1 MPPRTGRP
9 IGKKPSI
16 KSRLE
21 LPLISKLFALA
32 IGLLKSTHPIPSFA
46 VTSFTVLLAIGYGI
60 PIEKLFLVGLG
71 MLFQQFSV
79 GLSND
84 WLDYERDK
92 IVGRND
98 KPTVRFEVSAK
109 LVRNASLVSAVIAL
123 VFAMSLGWEVLLTM
137 VAMLVVGWSY
147 NLGLKSNAL
156 SALPYAVG
164 FGIVPVFVTL
174 SLSIPQLPL
183 WWVMLA
189 AGLLGV
195 AAHFANALPDLMDD
209 RETGVRALPHM
220 LGQRISAL
228 AISGAAAL
236 ASLLVV
242 TQSASLNPTLA
253 WLGFCLTMSLVV
265 AASVLALRPKP
276 PRVIFHL
283 LIAAAFVNVALLVL
297 G

>member
-1 MPPRTGRP
+1 M
-9 IGKKPSI
+9 
-16 KSRLE
+16 
-21 LPLISKLFALA
+21 ISVLFARA
-32 IGLLKSTHPIPSFA
+32 IALLKSTHPIPSFA
-46 VTSFTVLLAIGYGI
+46 VTSFTVLLAIGYGM
-60 PIEKLFLVGLG
+60 PIEKLVLVGLG
-71 MLFQQFSV
+71 ILFQQFSV

-84 WLDYERDK
+84 WLDYDRDK
-92 IVGRND
+92 IVGRKD

-123 VFAMSLGWEVLLTM
+123 VVATSLGWQVLLTM
-137 VAMLVVGWSY
+137 VAMLLVGWSY

-164 FGIVPVFVTL
+164 FGLVPIYVTL
-174 SLSIPQLPL
+174 SLSTPQLPL

-189 AGLLGV
+189 AALLGV
-195 AAHFANALPDLMDD
+195 AGHFANALPDLIDD
-209 RETGVRALPHM
+209 RVTGVRALPHI
-220 LGQRISAL
+220 LGQRVSAL
-228 AISGAAAL
+228 AISAAAAL

-242 TQSASLNPTLA
+242 TESTSLTPVLA
-253 WLGFCLTMSLVV
+253 WLGVGMTMALVIT
-265 AASVLALRPKP
+265 ASVLALRPKP

>member
-1 MPPRTGRP
+1 M
-9 IGKKPSI
+9 
-16 KSRLE
+16 
-21 LPLISKLFALA
+21 ISKLFARA

-46 VTSFTVLLAIGYGI
+46 VTSFTVLLAIGYGM
-60 PIEKLFLVGLG
+60 PFEKLVLVGLG
-71 MLFQQFSV
+71 ILFQQFSV

-92 IVGRND
+92 IVVRDD
-98 KPTVRFEVSAK
+98 KPTVRFEVSAS

-123 VFAMSLGWEVLLTM
+123 VFAMSLGWEVLLIM

-174 SLSIPQLPL
+174 SLSTPQLPL

-189 AGLLGV
+189 SGLLGV
-195 AAHFANALPDLMDD
+195 AAHFANALPDLIDD

-220 LGQRISAL
+220 LGQRVSAL

-253 WLGFCLTMSLVV
+253 WWSFGLTMGLVIT
-265 AASVLALRPKP
+265 ASGLALRPKP

>member
-1 MPPRTGRP
+1 M
-9 IGKKPSI
+9 
-16 KSRLE
+16 
-21 LPLISKLFALA
+21 ISVVFARA

-60 PIEKLFLVGLG
+60 PLEKLVLVGLG
-71 MLFQQFSV
+71 ILFQQFSV

-98 KPTVRFEVSAK
+98 KPTVRFEVSAQ
-109 LVRNASLVSAVIAL
+109 LVRNASLVSALIAL
-123 VFAMSLGWEVLLTM
+123 AVATSLGWEVLLTM

-183 WWVMLA
+183 WWVMVA

-220 LGQRISAL
+220 LGQRVSAL

-253 WLGFCLTMSLVV
+253 WLGFGLTMGLVI
-265 AASVLALRPKP
+265 AASGLALRPKP

>member
-1 MPPRTGRP
+1 M
-9 IGKKPSI
+9 
-16 KSRLE
+16 
-21 LPLISKLFALA
+21 ISKLFARA
-32 IGLLKSTHPIPSFA
+32 VGLLKSTHPIPSFA
-46 VTSFTVLLAIGYGI
+46 VTTFTVLLAIGYGI
-60 PIEKLFLVGLG
+60 PIEKLIPVGLG
-71 MLFQQFSV
+71 ILFQQFSV

-123 VFAMSLGWEVLLTM
+123 IFAMSLGWEVLLTM

-174 SLSIPQLPL
+174 SLSTPQLPL

-220 LGQRISAL
+220 LGQRVSAL

-253 WLGFCLTMSLVV
+253 WLGFGLTMSLVV

>member
-1 MPPRTGRP
+1 MISQVFARALG
-9 IGKKPSI
+9 
-16 KSRLE
+16 
-21 LPLISKLFALA
+21 LI
-32 IGLLKSTHPIPSFA
+32 KSTHPIPSFA
-46 VTSFTVLLAIGYGI
+46 VTLFTVLLAVGYGMTFERLV
-60 PIEKLFLVGLG
+60 PVGLG
-71 MLFQQFSV
+71 ILFQQFSV

-84 WLDYERDK
+84 WLDYDRDK
-92 IVGRND
+92 TVGRKD

-109 LVRNASLVSAVIAL
+109 LVRNASLISAVISL
-123 VFAMSLGWEVLLTM
+123 VVATSLGWEVSLTM
-137 VAMLVVGWSY
+137 VAMLIVGWSY

-164 FGIVPVFVTL
+164 FGLVPVFVTL
-174 SLSIPQLPL
+174 SLATPQLPL

-209 RETGVRALPHM
+209 RETGVRALPHI
-220 LGQRISAL
+220 LGQRVSAL

-242 TQSASLNPTLA
+242 TQSTSLNLVIAWMGFGLTMGLALTASL
-253 WLGFCLTMSLVV
+253 
-265 AASVLALRPKP
+265 LALRPKP

>member
-1 MPPRTGRP
+1 M
-9 IGKKPSI
+9 
-16 KSRLE
+16 
-21 LPLISKLFALA
+21 ISKLFARA

-46 VTSFTVLLAIGYGI
+46 VTTFTVLLAIGYGI
-60 PIEKLFLVGLG
+60 PIEKLIPVGLG
-71 MLFQQFSV
+71 ILFQQFSV

-174 SLSIPQLPL
+174 SLSTPQLPL

-189 AGLLGV
+189 AGLLGI

-220 LGQRISAL
+220 LGQRVSAL

-253 WLGFCLTMSLVV
+253 WLGFCLTMSLVI

>member
-1 MPPRTGRP
+1 M
-9 IGKKPSI
+9 
-16 KSRLE
+16 
-21 LPLISKLFALA
+21 ISVVFARA

-60 PIEKLFLVGLG
+60 PLEKLVLVGLG
-71 MLFQQFSV
+71 ILFQQFSV

-98 KPTVRFEVSAK
+98 KPTVRFEVSAQ
-109 LVRNASLVSAVIAL
+109 LVRNASLVSALIAL
-123 VFAMSLGWEVLLTM
+123 AAATSLGWEVLLTM

-253 WLGFCLTMSLVV
+253 WLGFGLTMGLVI
-265 AASVLALRPKP
+265 AASGLALRPKP

>member
-1 MPPRTGRP
+1 M
-9 IGKKPSI
+9 
-16 KSRLE
+16 
-21 LPLISKLFALA
+21 ISKLFARA

-60 PIEKLFLVGLG
+60 SIEKLVLVGLG

-174 SLSIPQLPL
+174 SLSTPQLPL

-253 WLGFCLTMSLVV
+253 WLGFCLTMSLVI

>member
-1 MPPRTGRP
+1 M
-9 IGKKPSI
+9 
-16 KSRLE
+16 
-21 LPLISKLFALA
+21 ISVVFARA

-60 PIEKLFLVGLG
+60 PLEKLVLVGLG
-71 MLFQQFSV
+71 ILFQQFSV

-109 LVRNASLVSAVIAL
+109 LVRNASLVSALIAL
-123 VFAMSLGWEVLLTM
+123 AAATSLGWEVLLTM

-253 WLGFCLTMSLVV
+253 WLGFGLTMGLVI

>member
-1 MPPRTGRP
+1 MIAVVLARAV
-9 IGKKPSI
+9 
-16 KSRLE
+16 
-21 LPLISKLFALA
+21 ALV
-32 IGLLKSTHPIPSFA
+32 KSTHPIPSFA
-46 VTSFTVLLAIGYGI
+46 VTSFTVLLAIGYDMSL
-60 PIEKLFLVGLG
+60 EKLVPIGLG
-71 MLFQQFSV
+71 ILFQQFSV

-92 IVGRND
+92 IVGRKD

-109 LVRNASLVSAVIAL
+109 LVRNASLVSAALAL
-123 VFAMSLGWEVLLTM
+123 VVATSLGLETTLIM
-137 VAMLVVGWSY
+137 IAMLVIGWSY
-147 NLGLKSNAL
+147 NLGLKSTAL
-156 SALPYAVG
+156 SFAPYALG
-164 FGIVPVFVTL
+164 FGVLPIFVTL
-174 SLSIPQLPL
+174 SIASPQLPL
-183 WWVMLA
+183 WWVMPA

-220 LGQRISAL
+220 LGQRVSAL

-253 WLGFCLTMSLVV
+253 WLGFGLTMGLVIT
-265 AASVLALRPKP
+265 ASGLALRPKP

>member
-1 MPPRTGRP
+1 MIT
-9 IGKKPSI
+9 KV
-16 KSRLE
+16 
-21 LPLISKLFALA
+21 FARA
-32 IGLLKSTHPIPSFA
+32 IGLIKSTHPIPSFA
-46 VTSFTVLLAIGYGI
+46 VTIFTVLLAIGYGM
-60 PIEKLFLVGLG
+60 PIEKLVPVGLG
-71 MLFQQFSV
+71 ILFQQFSV

-92 IVGRND
+92 TVGRND

-109 LVRNASLVSAVIAL
+109 LVRNSSVISAVIAL
-123 VFAMSLGWEVLLTM
+123 VVATSLGWVVLLTM

-156 SALPYAVG
+156 SALPYAAG

-174 SLSIPQLPL
+174 SLSTPQLPL

-189 AGLLGV
+189 AALLGV
-195 AAHFANALPDLMDD
+195 AAHFANALPDLLDD
-209 RETGVRALPHM
+209 RETGVRALPHI

-242 TQSASLNPTLA
+242 TQSTSLNPVLA
-253 WLGFCLTMSLVV
+253 WVGFGLTMALVIT
-265 AASVLALRPKP
+265 ASVIALRPKP

-283 LIAAAFVNVALLVL
+283 LIAAAFVNVVLLVL

>member
-1 MPPRTGRP
+1 VISQVFARALG
-9 IGKKPSI
+9 
-16 KSRLE
+16 
-21 LPLISKLFALA
+21 LI
-32 IGLLKSTHPIPSFA
+32 KSTHPIPSFA
-46 VTSFTVLLAIGYGI
+46 VTLFTVLLAVGYGMTFERLV
-60 PIEKLFLVGLG
+60 PVGLG
-71 MLFQQFSV
+71 ILFQQFSV

-84 WLDYERDK
+84 WLDYDRDK
-92 IVGRND
+92 TVGRKD

-109 LVRNASLVSAVIAL
+109 LVRNASLISAVISL
-123 VFAMSLGWEVLLTM
+123 VVATSLGWEVSLTM
-137 VAMLVVGWSY
+137 VAMLIVGWSY

-164 FGIVPVFVTL
+164 FGLVPVFVTL
-174 SLSIPQLPL
+174 SLATPQLPL

-209 RETGVRALPHM
+209 RETGVRALPHI
-220 LGQRISAL
+220 LGQRVSAL

-242 TQSASLNPTLA
+242 TQSTSLN
-253 WLGFCLTMSLVV
+253 LVV
-265 AASVLALRPKP
+265 ALVGFGLTMGLVITASVLALRPKP

>member
-1 MPPRTGRP
+1 M
-9 IGKKPSI
+9 
-16 KSRLE
+16 
-21 LPLISKLFALA
+21 ISVVFARA
-32 IGLLKSTHPIPSFA
+32 IALLKSTHPIPSFA
-46 VTSFTVLLAIGYGI
+46 VTSFTVLLAIGYGM
-60 PIEKLFLVGLG
+60 PIEKLVLVGLG
-71 MLFQQFSV
+71 ILFQQFSV

-84 WLDYERDK
+84 WLDYDRDK
-92 IVGRND
+92 IVGRKD

-123 VFAMSLGWEVLLTM
+123 VVATSLGWQVLLTM
-137 VAMLVVGWSY
+137 VAMLLVGWSY

-164 FGIVPVFVTL
+164 FGLVPIYVTL
-174 SLSIPQLPL
+174 SLSTPQLPL

-189 AGLLGV
+189 AALLGV
-195 AAHFANALPDLMDD
+195 AGHFANALPDLIDD
-209 RETGVRALPHM
+209 RVTGVRALPHI
-220 LGQRISAL
+220 LGQRVSAL
-228 AISGAAAL
+228 AISAAAAL

-242 TQSASLNPTLA
+242 TESTSLTPVLA
-253 WLGFCLTMSLVV
+253 WLGVGMTMALVIT
-265 AASVLALRPKP
+265 ASVLALRPKP

>member
-1 MPPRTGRP
+1 MM
-9 IGKKPSI
+9 
-16 KSRLE
+16 L
-21 LPLISKLFALA
+21 LA
-32 IGLLKSTHPIPSFA
+32 KAWGLLKSTHPIPSFA
-46 VTSFTVLLAIGYGI
+46 VTSFTVLLAVGYDM
-60 PIEKLFLVGLG
+60 PIDKLIVVGLG
-71 MLFQQFSV
+71 ILFQQFSV

-92 IVGRND
+92 TVGRND

-109 LVRNASLVSAVIAL
+109 LVRNASFVSALIAL
-123 VFAMSLGWEVLLTM
+123 VVATSLGWEVLLTM

-174 SLSIPQLPL
+174 SLSTSQLPL

-195 AAHFANALPDLMDD
+195 AAHFANALPDLLDD
-209 RETGVRALPHM
+209 RETGVRALPHI

-242 TQSASLNPTLA
+242 TQSTSLN
-253 WLGFCLTMSLVV
+253 LVV
-265 AASVLALRPKP
+265 AWMGFGLTMGLVITASVLALRPKP

>member
-1 MPPRTGRP
+1 MIT
-9 IGKKPSI
+9 
-16 KSRLE
+16 
-21 LPLISKLFALA
+21 KLFARA
-32 IGLLKSTHPIPSFA
+32 IGLLQSTHPIPSFA
-46 VTSFTVLLAIGYGI
+46 VTSFTVLLAIGYGM
-60 PIEKLFLVGLG
+60 PLEKLVLIGLG
-71 MLFQQFSV
+71 ILFQQFSV

-92 IVGRND
+92 LVGRND

-123 VFAMSLGWEVLLTM
+123 VVATNLGWEVLLIMATM
-137 VAMLVVGWSY
+137 LIVGWSY
-147 NLGLKSNAL
+147 NLGLKSSAL

-174 SLSIPQLPL
+174 SLSNPQLPL

-209 RETGVRALPHM
+209 RETGVRSLPHI
-220 LGQRISAL
+220 LGQRVSAL

-242 TQSASLNPTLA
+242 TQSTSLDPVLA
-253 WLGFCLTMSLVV
+253 WVGFGLTMGLVV
-265 AASVLALRPKP
+265 FASVLALRPKP

-297 G
+297 GQSFTCFESC

>member
-1 MPPRTGRP
+1 M
-9 IGKKPSI
+9 
-16 KSRLE
+16 
-21 LPLISKLFALA
+21 ISKLFARA
-32 IGLLKSTHPIPSFA
+32 VGLLKSTHPIPSFA
-46 VTSFTVLLAIGYGI
+46 VTTFTFLLAIGYGI
-60 PIEKLFLVGLG
+60 SIEKLIPVGLG
-71 MLFQQFSV
+71 ILFQQFSV

-174 SLSIPQLPL
+174 SLSTPQLPL

-220 LGQRISAL
+220 LGQRVSAL

-253 WLGFCLTMSLVV
+253 WLGFGLTMCLVV

>member
-1 MPPRTGRP
+1 M
-9 IGKKPSI
+9 
-16 KSRLE
+16 
-21 LPLISKLFALA
+21 ISVVFARA

-60 PIEKLFLVGLG
+60 PLEKLVLVGLG
-71 MLFQQFSV
+71 ILFQQFSV

-98 KPTVRFEVSAK
+98 KPTVRFEVSAQ
-109 LVRNASLVSAVIAL
+109 LVRNASLVSALIAL
-123 VFAMSLGWEVLLTM
+123 AAATSLGWEVLLTM

-183 WWVMLA
+183 WWVMVA

-220 LGQRISAL
+220 LGQRVSAL

-253 WLGFCLTMSLVV
+253 WLGFGLTMGLVI
-265 AASVLALRPKP
+265 AASGLALSPKP

>member
-1 MPPRTGRP
+1 M
-9 IGKKPSI
+9 I
-16 KSRLE
+16 SRV
-21 LPLISKLFALA
+21 FARA
-32 IGLLKSTHPIPSFA
+32 IGLIKSTHPIPSFA
-46 VTSFTVLLAIGYGI
+46 VTTFTVLLAIGYGM
-60 PIEKLFLVGLG
+60 PLEKLVLVGLG
-71 MLFQQFSV
+71 ILFQQFSV

-92 IVGRND
+92 TVGRKD

-123 VFAMSLGWEVLLTM
+123 VVATSLGWEVLLTM

-147 NLGLKSNAL
+147 NLGLKSNGL

-164 FGIVPVFVTL
+164 FGIVPIFVTI
-174 SLSIPQLPL
+174 SLSTPQLPM

-195 AAHFANALPDLMDD
+195 AAHFANALPDLIDD
-209 RETGVRALPHM
+209 RETGVRALPHI

-228 AISGAAAL
+228 AISGAASL

-242 TQSASLNPTLA
+242 TQSTSLNPVLA
-253 WLGFCLTMSLVV
+253 WSGFGLTMGLVV
-265 AASVLALRPKP
+265 IASVLALRPKP

-283 LIAAAFVNVALLVL
+283 LIGAAFVNVALLVL
-297 G
+297 GQSNTLPS

>member
-1 MPPRTGRP
+1 MPPGTGRP
-9 IGKKPSI
+9 IGKKPEI

-21 LPLISKLFALA
+21 LPVISTVFFRAL
-32 IGLLKSTHPIPSFA
+32 GLLKSTHPIPSFA
-46 VTSFTVLLAIGYGI
+46 VTSFTVLLAIGYGM
-60 PIEKLFLVGLG
+60 PLEKLFLVGLG
-71 MLFQQFSV
+71 ILFQQFSV

-84 WLDYERDK
+84 WLDYERDR

-109 LVRNASLVSAVIAL
+109 LVRNASLVSALIAL
-123 VFAMSLGWEVLLTM
+123 AVATSLGWEVLLTM
-137 VAMLVVGWSY
+137 VAMLIVGWSY

-174 SLSIPQLPL
+174 SLSTPQLPM

-209 RETGVRALPHM
+209 RETGVRALPHI
-220 LGQRISAL
+220 LGQRVSAL

-242 TQSASLNPTLA
+242 TQSTSLN
-253 WLGFCLTMSLVV
+253 LVV
-265 AASVLALRPKP
+265 AWMGFGLTMGLVITASVLALRPKP
-276 PRVIFHL
+276 PKVIFHL
-283 LIAAAFVNVALLVL
+283 LIAAAFVNVALLVI

>member
-1 MPPRTGRP
+1 M
-9 IGKKPSI
+9 I
-16 KSRLE
+16 SRV
-21 LPLISKLFALA
+21 FARA
-32 IGLLKSTHPIPSFA
+32 IGLIKSTHPIPSFA
-46 VTSFTVLLAIGYGI
+46 VTTFTVLLAIGYGM
-60 PIEKLFLVGLG
+60 PLEKLVLVGLG
-71 MLFQQFSV
+71 ILFQQFSV

-92 IVGRND
+92 TVGRKD

-123 VFAMSLGWEVLLTM
+123 VVATSLGWEVLLTM

-147 NLGLKSNAL
+147 NLGLKSIGL

-164 FGIVPVFVTL
+164 FGIVPIFVTI
-174 SLSIPQLPL
+174 SLEIPQLPM

-195 AAHFANALPDLMDD
+195 AAHFANALPDLIDD
-209 RETGVRALPHM
+209 RETGVRALPHI

-228 AISGAAAL
+228 AISGAASL

-242 TQSASLNPTLA
+242 TQSTSLNPVLA
-253 WLGFCLTMSLVV
+253 WSGFGLTMGLVV
-265 AASVLALRPKP
+265 IASVLALRPKP

-283 LIAAAFVNVALLVL
+283 LIGAAFVNVALLVL
-297 G
+297 GQSNTLPS

>member
-1 MPPRTGRP
+1 
-9 IGKKPSI
+9 
-16 KSRLE
+16 
-21 LPLISKLFALA
+21 LISKLFARA

-46 VTSFTVLLAIGYGI
+46 VTSFTVLLAIGYGM
-60 PIEKLFLVGLG
+60 PLEKLFLVGFG
-71 MLFQQFSV
+71 ILFQQFSV

-174 SLSIPQLPL
+174 SLSTPQLPL

-242 TQSASLNPTLA
+242 TQSTSLNPTLA
-253 WLGFCLTMSLVV
+253 WLGFGLTMSLVV
-265 AASVLALRPKP
+265 SASVLALRPKP

>member
-1 MPPRTGRP
+1 M
-9 IGKKPSI
+9 
-16 KSRLE
+16 
-21 LPLISKLFALA
+21 ISVVFARA

-46 VTSFTVLLAIGYGI
+46 VTSFTVLLAIGYGM
-60 PIEKLFLVGLG
+60 PLEKLVLVGLG
-71 MLFQQFSV
+71 ILFQQFSV

-109 LVRNASLVSAVIAL
+109 LVRNASLVSALIAL
-123 VFAMSLGWEVLLTM
+123 AAATSLGWEVLLTM

-220 LGQRISAL
+220 LGQRVSAL

-253 WLGFCLTMSLVV
+253 WLGFGLTMGLVI
-265 AASVLALRPKP
+265 AASGLALRPKP

>member
-1 MPPRTGRP
+1 M
-9 IGKKPSI
+9 
-16 KSRLE
+16 
-21 LPLISKLFALA
+21 ISVVFARA
-32 IGLLKSTHPIPSFA
+32 IALLKSTHPIPSFA
-46 VTSFTVLLAIGYGI
+46 VTSFTVLLAIGYGM
-60 PIEKLFLVGLG
+60 PTEKLVLVGLG
-71 MLFQQFSV
+71 ILFQQFSV

-84 WLDYERDK
+84 WLDYDRDK
-92 IVGRND
+92 IVGRKD

-123 VFAMSLGWEVLLTM
+123 VVATSLGWQVLLTM
-137 VAMLVVGWSY
+137 VAMLLVGWSY

-164 FGIVPVFVTL
+164 FGLVPIYVTL
-174 SLSIPQLPL
+174 SLSTPQLPL

-189 AGLLGV
+189 AALLGV
-195 AAHFANALPDLMDD
+195 AGHFANALPDLIDD
-209 RETGVRALPHM
+209 RVTGVRALPHI
-220 LGQRISAL
+220 LGQRVSAL
-228 AISGAAAL
+228 AISAAASL

-242 TQSASLNPTLA
+242 TESTSLTPVLA
-253 WLGFCLTMSLVV
+253 WLGVGMTMALVIT
-265 AASVLALRPKP
+265 ASVLALRPKP

>member
-1 MPPRTGRP
+1 M
-9 IGKKPSI
+9 
-16 KSRLE
+16 
-21 LPLISKLFALA
+21 ISKLFARA

-60 PIEKLFLVGLG
+60 SIEKLVLVGLG

-253 WLGFCLTMSLVV
+253 WLGFCLTMSLVI

>member
-1 MPPRTGRP
+1 V
-9 IGKKPSI
+9 
-16 KSRLE
+16 
-21 LPLISKLFALA
+21 ISKVFFRAL
-32 IGLLKSTHPIPSFA
+32 GLLKSTHPIPSFA

-60 PIEKLFLVGLG
+60 PIETLVLVGLG
-71 MLFQQFSV
+71 ILFQQFSV

-84 WLDYERDK
+84 WLDYDRDK
-92 IVGRND
+92 TVGRKD

-109 LVRNASLVSAVIAL
+109 LVRNASLISAVISL
-123 VFAMSLGWEVLLTM
+123 VVATSLGWEVLLTM

-174 SLSIPQLPL
+174 SLATPQLPL

-209 RETGVRALPHM
+209 RETGVRALPHI
-220 LGQRISAL
+220 LGQRVSAL
-228 AISGAAAL
+228 AISLAAAV
-236 ASLLVV
+236 ASILVV
-242 TQSASLNPTLA
+242 TQSTSLN
-253 WLGFCLTMSLVV
+253 LVV
-265 AASVLALRPKP
+265 ASVGFGLTMGLVITASVLALRPKP
-276 PRVIFHL
+276 PRGIFHL
-283 LIAAAFVNVALLVL
+283 LIAAAFVNVSLLVL

>member
-1 MPPRTGRP
+1 M
-9 IGKKPSI
+9 IYKF
-16 KSRLE
+16 
-21 LPLISKLFALA
+21 FARAL
-32 IGLLKSTHPIPSFA
+32 GLLKSTHPIPSFA
-46 VTSFTVLLAIGYGI
+46 VTTFTVLLAIGYGL
-60 PIEKLFLVGLG
+60 PLEKLVLVGLG
-71 MLFQQFSV
+71 ILFQQFSV

-109 LVRNASLVSAVIAL
+109 LARNASFVSAVISL
-123 VFAMSLGWEVLLTM
+123 VVAASLGWEVLLIM
-137 VAMLVVGWSY
+137 VSMLVVGWSY
-147 NLGLKSNAL
+147 NLGLKSSAL

-164 FGIVPVFVTL
+164 FGVVPIFVTL
-174 SLSIPQLPL
+174 SLPTPQLPF

-195 AAHFANALPDLMDD
+195 AAHFANALPDLIDD
-209 RETGVRALPHM
+209 RETGVRALPHI
-220 LGQRISAL
+220 LGQRVSAI
-228 AISGAAAL
+228 AISSAAAL

-242 TQSASLNPTLA
+242 TQSTSLN
-253 WLGFCLTMSLVV
+253 LVV
-265 AASVLALRPKP
+265 AWMGFGLTMGLVITASVLALRPKP
-276 PRVIFHL
+276 PRAIFHL

>member
-1 MPPRTGRP
+1 V
-9 IGKKPSI
+9 
-16 KSRLE
+16 
-21 LPLISKLFALA
+21 ISVVFARA

-46 VTSFTVLLAIGYGI
+46 VTSFTVLLAIGYGL
-60 PIEKLFLVGLG
+60 PIEKLVLVALG
-71 MLFQQFSV
+71 ILFQQFSV

-92 IVGRND
+92 IVGRKD

-109 LVRNASLVSAVIAL
+109 LVRNASIVSVVIAL
-123 VFAMSLGWEVLLTM
+123 AVATSLGWEVLLTM
-137 VAMLVVGWSY
+137 VAMLIVGWSY

-174 SLSIPQLPL
+174 SLSTPQLPL

-195 AAHFANALPDLMDD
+195 AAHFANALPDIMGD
-209 RETGVRALPHM
+209 RETGVRALPHI
-220 LGQRISAL
+220 LGQRVSAL

-242 TQSASLNPTLA
+242 TQSAGLNPTLA
-253 WLGFCLTMSLVV
+253 WVGFGLTMGLVIT
-265 AASVLALRPKP
+265 ASVLALRPKP
-276 PRVIFHL
+276 PRGIFHL
-283 LIAAAFVNVALLVL
+283 LIAAAFLNAALLVL

>member
-1 MPPRTGRP
+1 MHPRTGRP

-21 LPLISKLFALA
+21 LPLISKLFARA

-46 VTSFTVLLAIGYGI
+46 VTSFTVLLAIGYGM
-60 PIEKLFLVGLG
+60 PLEKLFLVGFG
-71 MLFQQFSV
+71 ILFQQFSV

-92 IVGRND
+92 TVGRND

-123 VFAMSLGWEVLLTM
+123 VFAMSLGWKVLLTM

-147 NLGLKSNAL
+147 NLGLKSSAL

-174 SLSIPQLPL
+174 SLSTPQLPL
-183 WWVMLA
+183 WWVMVA

-228 AISGAAAL
+228 AISGAAAF

-253 WLGFCLTMSLVV
+253 WLGFGLTMSLVV